1 MLMEE
6 NNFLLSVKL
15 IKKGVI
21 WMNEQKGANMSDF
34 GQINDN
40 MMEADSDKTS
50 VSIKTNVDPK
60 NVLEDN
66 PYFDKTKTYSKKELE
81 KFKKFFRG

>member
-1 MLMEE
+1 
-6 NNFLLSVKL
+6 
-15 IKKGVI
+15 
-21 WMNEQKGANMSDF
+21 MNEQKGANMSDF
-34 GQINDN
+34 AQINYN

-66 PYFDKTKTYSKKELE
+66 PYFDKT
-81 KFKKFFRG
+81 